1 MDALSRKVLIIANV
15 AMIAAITLH
24 DLDHIRQARGWCY
37 TITALLW
44 VINGLVYIPG
54 IFALVASVKRA
65 RWAPFATAFGAL
77 LISTLFAK
85 VHLWK
90 PFFQVWGVWNR
101 SFLDLGA
108 DALSWGIL
116 TLLVTVAAFVAMA
129 AAWADGR
136 IHTLSGAGRV
146 ST

>member
-24 DLDHIRQARGWCY
+24 DLYHIRQARGWCY

-65 RWAPFATAFGAL
+65 RWAPFATAFVSAGPSSADCWRRWDVDVQ
-77 LISTLFAK
+77 
-85 VHLWK
+85 VHHE
-90 PFFQVWGVWNR
+90 
-101 SFLDLGA
+101 
-108 DALSWGIL
+108 L
-116 TLLVTVAAFVAMA
+116 T
-129 AAWADGR
+129 
-136 IHTLSGAGRV
+136 
-146 ST
+146 

>member
-1 MDALSRKVLIIANV
+1 MLYDHGPSLGHKRSRLHPRHLRPGRVREARAL
-15 AMIAAITLH
+15 
-24 DLDHIRQARGWCY
+24 
-37 TITALLW
+37 
-44 VINGLVYIPG
+44 
-54 IFALVASVKRA
+54 
-65 RWAPFATAFGAL
+65 APFATAFGAL